1 MSAADMDGF
10 LDYFNLYG
18 LIPRSLLRRD
28 SGVGWVESFGVAQ
41 DRLHDTHR
49 SPYDAESK
57 M

>member
-1 MSAADMDGF
+1 MDGF